1 MTNVMDRKEAKKRLT
16 RMKIRRLEKKMRIPI
31 AVRRTITMAYL
42 TAAAMVLKAQTEKIS
57 NEFMEAVKDT
67 VEQTV
72 PTIFQ
77 MFQADR
83 HEKDCKLLK
92 TYQEIMKEWTKEL
105 AVAERG
111 KKGVA
116 RNARI
121 SATLKRLTGEETPKK
136 VPGYH
141 CAYTFWM
148 GLKKAA
154 TICDMPEYVEFVNKK
169 LSNSNFCPTVKNE
182 MTAYCK
188 EYGVDMWR
196 GKTCEEIMSSCVEQ
210 GKPILLVR
218 IIKSPGNS
226 SSGYHLETR
235 SSKIGEDNSFVKDD
249 KTGAPVVIDAAAN
262 RSHYKEVTQE
272 QKVAVADFNVI
283 DVVEAVY
290 LRQLLAQFSKDE
302 ALRRSGTMI
311 DAARSNIMATANVKE
326 LPVQRIR
333 VGVGVLER

>member
-1 MTNVMDRKEAKKRLT
+1 M
-16 RMKIRRLEKKMRIPI
+16 
-31 AVRRTITMAYL
+31 
-42 TAAAMVLKAQTEKIS
+42 
-57 NEFMEAVKDT
+57 
-67 VEQTV
+67 
-72 PTIFQ
+72 
-77 MFQADR
+77 
-83 HEKDCKLLK
+83 
-92 TYQEIMKEWTKEL
+92 
-105 AVAERG
+105 
-111 KKGVA
+111 
-116 RNARI
+116 
-121 SATLKRLTGEETPKK
+121 
-136 VPGYH
+136 
-141 CAYTFWM
+141 
-148 GLKKAA
+148 
-154 TICDMPEYVEFVNKK
+154 
-169 LSNSNFCPTVKNE
+169 
-182 MTAYCK
+182 
-188 EYGVDMWR
+188 
-196 GKTCEEIMSSCVEQ
+196 
-210 GKPILLVR
+210 LVR

-283 DVVEAVY
+283 DVVEVVY